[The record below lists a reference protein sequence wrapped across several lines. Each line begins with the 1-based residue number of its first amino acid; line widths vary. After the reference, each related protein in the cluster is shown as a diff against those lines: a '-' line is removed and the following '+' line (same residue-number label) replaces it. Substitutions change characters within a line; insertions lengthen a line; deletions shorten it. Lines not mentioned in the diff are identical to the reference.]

1 MSDRR
6 PDPDVL
12 LERAREEEARLTRG
26 RLKVFLGAAPGVGKT
41 YAMLEAARE
50 LRAAGTGV
58 VVGYAETHGRAE
70 TETLLAGL
78 EVVPPRRLEYHGARR
93 PVPRT
98 PGANDRSLSSSTTV
112 RKIRMRVQPWA

>member
-12 LERAREEEARLTRG
+12 LERAREEAARRMRG

-50 LRAAGTGV
+50 RMREGVDVVAGV
-58 VVGYAETHGRAE
+58 VETHGRRE
-70 TETLLAGL
+70 TQALLDGL
-78 EVVPPRRLEYHGARR
+78 EVLPSLAVEYRDRSFREMDLDVILKRR
-93 PVPRT
+93 PQLALVDELAHT
-98 PGANDRSLSSSTTV
+98 NVPGA
-112 RKIRMRVQPWA
+112 